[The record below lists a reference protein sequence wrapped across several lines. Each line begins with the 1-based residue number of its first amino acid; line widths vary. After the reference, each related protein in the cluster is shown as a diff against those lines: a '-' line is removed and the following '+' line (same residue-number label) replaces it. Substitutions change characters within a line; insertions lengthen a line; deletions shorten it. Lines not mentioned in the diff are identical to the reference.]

1 MDCVISGSATVRED
15 QSQKLVII
23 IRTDF
28 NQQYTIAVG
37 KAVQGSI
44 LMCMEVT
51 GYVIGG
57 RGENRGGKVR
67 A

>member
-1 MDCVISGSATVRED
+1 MDCIISGSATVRD
-15 QSQKLVII
+15 NQSQKLVII
-23 IRTDF
+23 VRTDF

-37 KAVQGSI
+37 KAVQRSI
-44 LMCMEVT
+44 LICMEVT

-57 RGENRGGKVR
+57 RGENRGAKVR